1 LDIDVDGGEY
11 EQRFT
16 AAMDD
21 DFNTPGALAIMF
33 ELRNRLNTA
42 SDDVQVLYFASLLK
56 KLGGLLGILQNN
68 PESHR
73 KGLIRVVKTST
84 MVWNIEDA
92 ETGLAETDIE
102 DLIEQRNQARAD
114 KNWAESDRI
123 RDELDAQGIVLED
136 KAGKTSWRRK

>member
-1 LDIDVDGGEY
+1 
-11 EQRFT
+11 
-16 AAMDD
+16 
-21 DFNTPGALAIMF
+21 
-33 ELRNRLNTA
+33 
-42 SDDVQVLYFASLLK
+42 LK

-73 KGLIRVVKTST
+73 KGLIRVVKTPT

-136 KAGKTSWRRK
+136 KASKTSWRRK